1 MPEGMGWGQL
11 CRWRFVCFNCYLR
24 WFIKEPA
31 STLEIPP
38 FQRIAVV
45 GAGLIGGSVLL
56 AGSRRGLARSF
67 ACWSRS
73 EASRRLLAELAIGEV
88 FDHAADCVRDADL
101 VVVATPVDKIAETF
115 AAIGPHLS
123 PGALVTDA
131 GSVKVAV
138 LAAARALPSSVAFV
152 GAHPMA
158 GSEKAGAAHASEHL
172 YAGRTC
178 FITPTG
184 GEPRDAVGRVSAFW
198 RGLGCVIV
206 ECPADRH
213 DEIVAAVSHVPHA
226 AASALMLAVAD
237 QPGFS
242 AGAAGSGLRD
252 ATRIAA
258 GEENLWLG
266 ILQANAGHVAAGL
279 RAVEARVAEL
289 RTALERGDAATVN
302 RLLAEARVARQSL
315 DRPA

>member
-1 MPEGMGWGQL
+1 M
-11 CRWRFVCFNCYLR
+11 
-24 WFIKEPA
+24 
-31 STLEIPP
+31 EIPP

-56 AGSRRGLARSF
+56 AGARRGLAGSF

-73 EASRRLLAELAIGEV
+73 EASRRLLGDLRVGEV
-88 FDHAADCVRDADL
+88 FARAEDCVRGADL
-101 VVVATPVDKIAETF
+101 VVVATPVDKIEETF
-115 AAIGPHLS
+115 ALIGPHLR

-131 GSVKVAV
+131 GSVKVGV
-138 LAAARALPSSVAFV
+138 LAAARVLPATVAFV

-158 GSEKAGAAHASEHL
+158 GSEKAGATHASEHL

-178 FITPTG
+178 FVTPTG
-184 GEPRDAVGRVSAFW
+184 AEPAGAVARVAAFW
-198 RGLGCVIV
+198 RGLGCAIV
-206 ECPADRH
+206 ECDAARH

-226 AASALMLAVAD
+226 AASALMLAVAA

-258 GEENLWLG
+258 GEEHLWLG
-266 ILQANAGHVAAGL
+266 ILLANAGQVATGL

-289 RTALERGDAATVN
+289 RQALERGDAATVN
-302 RLLAEARVARQSL
+302 RLLAEARVLRQSL

>member
-1 MPEGMGWGQL
+1 
-11 CRWRFVCFNCYLR
+11 
-24 WFIKEPA
+24 
-31 STLEIPP
+31 LEIPP

-56 AGSRRGLARSF
+56 AGSRRGLAADFS
-67 ACWSRS
+67 CWSRS
-73 EASRRLLAELAIGEV
+73 AASRRLLADLGVATVHERIE
-88 FDHAADCVRDADL
+88 DCVRGADL
-101 VVVATPVDKIAETF
+101 VVVATPVDRIEETF
-115 AAIGPHLS
+115 ATIGPALA

-131 GSVKVAV
+131 GSVKAAI
-138 LAAARALPSSVAFV
+138 LRAARRLPGTVTFV

-158 GSEKAGAAHASEHL
+158 GSEKAGAAHANADL
-172 YAGRTC
+172 FAGRAC
-178 FITPTG
+178 FVTPAG
-184 GEPRDAVGRVSAFW
+184 DEPRAAVERVAAFW
-198 RGLGCVIV
+198 RGLGCRTT

-226 AASALMLAVAD
+226 AASALMLAVVD

-242 AGAAGSGLRD
+242 PAAAGTGLRD

-266 ILQANAGHVAAGL
+266 ILLANAPAVGAGL
-279 RAVEARVAEL
+279 RSVEARVAEL
-289 RTALERGDAATVN
+289 RAALERGDAATVN

>member
-1 MPEGMGWGQL
+1 MGYRQL
-11 CRWRFVCFNCYLR
+11 CRWQFVGFNCFLR
-24 WFIKEPA
+24 WFIKGTA

-56 AGSRRGLARSF
+56 AGSRRHLAASF

-73 EASRRLLAELAIGEV
+73 TASQRLLTELGIGEV
-88 FDHAADCVRDADL
+88 FTRVEDCVRGADL
-101 VVVATPVDKIAETF
+101 VVIATPVDKMAETF
-115 AAIGPHLS
+115 ATIGPALS

-131 GSVKVAV
+131 GSVKAAV
-138 LAAARALPSSVAFV
+138 LEAARGLPASVTFI

-172 YAGRTC
+172 FAGRAC
-178 FITPTG
+178 FITPSG
-184 GEPRDAVGRVSAFW
+184 KEPRAAVERVTAFW
-198 RGLGCVIV
+198 QGLGCVTT
-206 ECPADRH
+206 ECTAARH

-242 AGAAGSGLRD
+242 PAAAGSGLRD

-266 ILQANAGHVAAGL
+266 ILLANASHVSEGL
-279 RAVEARVAEL
+279 RAVEARLAEL
-289 RTALERGDAATVN
+289 RTALERGDATEVN
-302 RLLAEARVARQSL
+302 RLLAAARIARQSL